1 MNRAWKLTGAACPP
15 WVATGRGGSPALFLG
30 EATQVRDMQKTYAS
44 AWPPKQCEIRSS
56 AHLDSRTSQIS
67 TPGNSTNTGRSLRE
81 KSYALVRRLNQSS
94 VSPSS
99 FTLHTTVRGPCMR
112 HPSRK
117 GAPSS
122 IDDYGAVVQRLRDLI
137 ARRSK
142 VEFHTDFPCALCST
156 IGDQAWQ
163 TAIKAIKI
171 EMARAKVALPAI
183 KAAQAR
189 REASHQWIASANVRL
204 PPKVDVPRTPLAT
217 LTNSH
222 RLRLAKLALRATRA
236 KMTTAGALAALA
248 RPLDPAIPAVA
259 AASSIRVQ
267 EAKAKRMAVER
278 DANKE
283 ALGPPYSLDWKETTM
298 VTQIDSPDGKTHKDQ
313 NRPSPDLVETDTSS
327 KEALPPDRKT
337 NPDKPPP
344 AKP

>member
-1 MNRAWKLTGAACPP
+1 
-15 WVATGRGGSPALFLG
+15 
-30 EATQVRDMQKTYAS
+30 
-44 AWPPKQCEIRSS
+44 
-56 AHLDSRTSQIS
+56 
-67 TPGNSTNTGRSLRE
+67 
-81 KSYALVRRLNQSS
+81 
-94 VSPSS
+94 
-99 FTLHTTVRGPCMR
+99 MR